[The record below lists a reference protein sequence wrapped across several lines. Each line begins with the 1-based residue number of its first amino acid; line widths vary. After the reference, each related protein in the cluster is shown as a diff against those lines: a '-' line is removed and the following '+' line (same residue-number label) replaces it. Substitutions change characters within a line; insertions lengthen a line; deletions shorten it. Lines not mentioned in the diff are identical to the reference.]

1 MAHAHMTIDLAP
13 GHIVARECV
22 ESLRFGTPI
31 VVPDASISAAHA
43 RAGGGVTFSD
53 VPELL
58 EGVELL
64 MGEAERGLFS
74 RRGADYANS
83 TYGDA
88 PRFVASIT
96 KALVPS

>member
-1 MAHAHMTIDLAP
+1 MQPTL
-13 GHIVARECV
+13 VREAV
-22 ESLRFGTPI
+22 SRSRTSREP
-31 VVPDASISAAHA
+31 
-43 RAGGGVTFSD
+43 
-53 VPELL
+53 L